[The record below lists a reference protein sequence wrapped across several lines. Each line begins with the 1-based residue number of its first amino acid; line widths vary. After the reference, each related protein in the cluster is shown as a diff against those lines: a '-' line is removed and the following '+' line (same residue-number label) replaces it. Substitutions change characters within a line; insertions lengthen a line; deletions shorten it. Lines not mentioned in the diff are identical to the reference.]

1 MFKIYIFISETFLRV
16 GPIVTLAI
24 LNILII
30 HKFLKIAKRRQSLKN
45 RKVTTVNIPP
55 EQTSMSSSPLPSRN
69 ISTTS
74 TTQASSTS
82 NASCNPGL
90 HRIESVFLR
99 RGQLVT
105 QFRGIL
111 YTTKTIFAIFCYIRG
126 VRLFGF
132 FNSSDKIYRYHLHSF
147 NNAEQ
152 YLCCKHSL
160 AQYSFINSRIEPLDS
175 SVISE

>member
-1 MFKIYIFISETFLRV
+1 MESNSTVELVNGTNCSIWKADENFQVSENYVFKIYIFISETFLRV

-45 RKVTTVNIPP
+45 RKVTTVNLPP

-82 NASCNPGL
+82 NASYNTGL
-90 HRIESVFLR
+90 NR
-99 RGQLVT
+99 
-105 QFRGIL
+105 
-111 YTTKTIFAIFCYIRG
+111 K
-126 VRLFGF
+126 
-132 FNSSDKIYRYHLHSF
+132 
-147 NNAEQ
+147 
-152 YLCCKHSL
+152 
-160 AQYSFINSRIEPLDS
+160 
-175 SVISE
+175 

>member
-1 MFKIYIFISETFLRV
+1 MESNSAAELVNGTKCSIWKADENFQVSENYVFKIYIFISETFLRV

-45 RKVTTVNIPP
+45 RKVTTVSLPP

-82 NASCNPGL
+82 NASYNPGL
-90 HRIESVFLR
+90 NRISLTGWCSNTTTTTLR
-99 RGQLVT
+99 T
-105 QFRGIL
+105 
-111 YTTKTIFAIFCYIRG
+111 
-126 VRLFGF
+126 
-132 FNSSDKIYRYHLHSF
+132 SSPMTEDMT
-147 NNAEQ
+147 
-152 YLCCKHSL
+152 
-160 AQYSFINSRIEPLDS
+160 
-175 SVISE
+175 